1 VIETIKHRLDA
12 YERLMRLDKPIG
24 ILLLLWPALWGLW
37 LAAYGFPDLDN
48 LVIFI
53 VGVIVMRSFGCIVN
67 DYADRRFDPH
77 VERTRERPL
86 ATGEVSAHEA
96 VVLSVFLLLLA
107 LMLVLQLNRLT
118 VILAFIALPLAVI
131 YPFLKRVFVFPQAWL
146 GIAFGFSIPM
156 AFAAQHGSLMTVAWA
171 LMIANMFW
179 AIAYDTEYA
188 MVDREDDVRLGLKS
202 SAILLGHYDVAGVMI
217 AHALFLLILLA
228 IGYERQLGV
237 LYYAGLAA
245 AAGLMGCQYRL
256 IRNRRR
262 EDCFKAFLNNN
273 WVGLAIFAGLALD
286 LFVRVRMRW
295 L

>member
-1 VIETIKHRLDA
+1 
-12 YERLMRLDKPIG
+12 MRLDKPIG
-24 ILLLLWPALWGLW
+24 SLLLLWPALWGLW

-48 LVIFI
+48 LAIFI
-53 VGVIVMRSFGCIVN
+53 VGAIVMRSFGCIVN

-86 ATGEVSAHEA
+86 ATGEVSAYEA
-96 VVLSVFLLLLA
+96 VMLSVFLLLLA

-118 VILAFIALPLAVI
+118 VILAFIALPLAIV
-131 YPFLKRVFVFPQAWL
+131 YPFLKRVFAFPQAWL

-156 AFAAQHGSLMTVAWA
+156 AFAAQHGSLMTVAWV

-188 MVDREDDVRLGLKS
+188 MVDREDDARLGLKS
-202 SAILLGHYDVAGVMI
+202 SAILLGRHDVAGVMI
-217 AHALFLLILLA
+217 AHALFLLIVVGV
-228 IGYERQLGV
+228 GYERQLGAM
-237 LYYAGLAA
+237 YYAGLAT
-245 AAGLMGCQYRL
+245 AAGLMGYQYRL
-256 IRNRRR
+256 IRGRRR

-273 WVGLAIFAGLALD
+273 WVGLAIFTGLALD
-286 LFVRVRMRW
+286 LFLRVRMRW